1 MVQLPW
7 NKPTTNKRQVGQDYE
22 QLAKEYLS
30 QHGLVSLTE
39 NFTVKCGE
47 VDLIMRDTSCIVF
60 VEVRYRQNQNYGLAQ
75 ETVTRSK
82 ATKLQKAATLW
93 LIKNGLSPYETE
105 FRFDVVAIHRQ
116 GNDINWIKN
125 AITQG

>member
-7 NKPTTNKRQVGQDYE
+7 NKPTTSKRQVGQDYE

>member
-7 NKPTTNKRQVGQDYE
+7 NKLTTSKRQVGQDYE

-30 QHGLVSLTE
+30 QRGLVSLTE

-60 VEVRYRQNQNYGLAQ
+60 VEVRYRKNQNYGLAQ

>member
-7 NKPTTNKRQVGQDYE
+7 NKLTTSKRQVGQDYE